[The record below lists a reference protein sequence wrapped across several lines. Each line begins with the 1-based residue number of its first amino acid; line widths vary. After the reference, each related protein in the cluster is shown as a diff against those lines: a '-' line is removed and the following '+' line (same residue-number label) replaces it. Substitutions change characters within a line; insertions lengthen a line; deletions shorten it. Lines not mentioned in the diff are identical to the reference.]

1 MGPNCYFEQIDPLAT
16 FQRGK
21 RWDCVDLLD
30 REDAAPAGIS
40 KAAAA
45 QIITVMSA
53 FLKCHIDRPSRLV
66 ARRDER
72 DV

>member
-30 REDAAPAGIS
+30 REDAAPAYR
-40 KAAAA
+40 K
-45 QIITVMSA
+45 
-53 FLKCHIDRPSRLV
+53 RPQQK
-66 ARRDER
+66 
-72 DV
+72 